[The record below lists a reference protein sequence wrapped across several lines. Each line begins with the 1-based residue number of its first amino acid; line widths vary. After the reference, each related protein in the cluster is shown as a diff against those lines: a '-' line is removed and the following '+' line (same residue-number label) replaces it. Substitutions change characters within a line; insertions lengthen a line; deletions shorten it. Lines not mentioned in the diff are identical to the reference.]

1 VPNRTDRDS
10 GLISQAIFTS
20 AVTDRLGGYHV
31 VAATAKIPADD
42 LRALSTW
49 CPSHDGMLASRPGAT
64 SVSFHPLPS
73 GAFCVARTETAG
85 AEYSDRG
92 GQRLYTHCLL
102 VPPAVLT
109 RFSNN
114 PLALLRA
121 AVARGVFDQTGTPP
135 DELPTVRL
143 LGRANPVDAT
153 AVTRLGRLFEPE
165 RLAALLSLALT
176 APAVGLPLRHADR
189 IVAGLINCMPLESRP
204 TCSLATGLRFS
215 PRRPFRWLAVDDD
228 PVTQRHLAHDFD
240 VVIVDPESPSE
251 RLSAAPGHDW
261 ADFAADCI
269 NRGRIS
275 ALRAEIDQSTPPLA
289 LS

>member
-1 VPNRTDRDS
+1 LTRS
-10 GLISQAIFTS
+10 E
-20 AVTDRLGGYHV
+20 H
-31 VAATAKIPADD
+31 
-42 LRALSTW
+42 
-49 CPSHDGMLASRPGAT
+49 LAS
-64 SVSFHPLPS
+64 
-73 GAFCVARTETAG
+73 
-85 AEYSDRG
+85 
-92 GQRLYTHCLL
+92 
-102 VPPAVLT
+102 
-109 RFSNN
+109 
-114 PLALLRA
+114 
-121 AVARGVFDQTGTPP
+121 
-135 DELPTVRL
+135 PT
-143 LGRANPVDAT
+143 
-153 AVTRLGRLFEPE
+153 
-165 RLAALLSLALT
+165 LT
-176 APAVGLPLRHADR
+176 ALVLGLPRTHADR
-189 IVAGLINCMPLESRP
+189 IIAGLINCMPLESRP